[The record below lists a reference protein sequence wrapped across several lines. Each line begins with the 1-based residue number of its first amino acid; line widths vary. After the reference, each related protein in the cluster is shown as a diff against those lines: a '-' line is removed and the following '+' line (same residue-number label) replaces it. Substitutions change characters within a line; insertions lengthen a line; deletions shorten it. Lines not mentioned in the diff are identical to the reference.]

1 MPGLLRLLLAALL
14 SAAVSGFAVVPHS
27 RALRRVNM
35 ASSTASIPLT
45 DLSDTAAAAC
55 VDVIKEDGTVDEDK
69 MRECETLA
77 TEVFI
82 ATAAQEGDVEHSY

>member
-27 RALRRVNM
+27 RARRINLA
-35 ASSTASIPLT
+35 ASKASIPLT

>member
-1 MPGLLRLLLAALL
+1 MLRCLATPRAPPPLCARQPPSRDALTFPL
-14 SAAVSGFAVVPHS
+14 ARCPA
-27 RALRRVNM
+27 
-35 ASSTASIPLT
+35 ASIPLA